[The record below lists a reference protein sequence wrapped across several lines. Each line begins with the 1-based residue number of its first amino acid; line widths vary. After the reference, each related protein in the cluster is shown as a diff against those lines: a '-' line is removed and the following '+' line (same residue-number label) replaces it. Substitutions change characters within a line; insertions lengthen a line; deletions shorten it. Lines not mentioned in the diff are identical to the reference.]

1 LKKQSKLSELR
12 WPIGI
17 ILSIFGL
24 IALSIWTIQ
33 QANIKPVVM
42 DDYYLESYQNVDTNI
57 NDILEK
63 QMAFDKKYLVDIKP
77 KAFVVGE
84 NSVEVTLLTKT
95 DNKPVTDAN
104 ITVKITK
111 PDTDKYDKVFNTTT
125 SKGGTYRF
133 GPFAVE
139 KIGRWQIMTKVITPD
154 QLASFSKT
162 EVNATK

>member
-24 IALSIWTIQ
+24 IALSIWTIK

-42 DDYYLESYQNVDTNI
+42 DDYYFEDYRNVDADI
-57 NDILEK
+57 NTILLK
-63 QMAFDKKYLVDIKP
+63 QQAFDKKYNVSINK
-77 KAFVVGE
+77 KTFTVGE
-84 NSVEVTLLTKT
+84 NTLVITLLEKEGNT
-95 DNKPVTDAN
+95 PVSDAN

-111 PDTDKYDKVFNTTT
+111 PDTDKFDKMLKVTGYKNGQYKFET
-125 SKGGTYRF
+125 F
-133 GPFAVE
+133 QVE
-139 KIGRWQIMTKVITPD
+139 KIGRWQIMTKIVTPD
-154 QLASFSKT
+154 DLASFSKT